1 MGRHAAVTYEQIA
14 TAAEQLQADGLAPA
28 AKLVRTKLG
37 SVGSLATIQKHLV
50 VWRSKQGGTQS
61 VTRILPSEFQRAVFK
76 FLDEEVARIN
86 GELRQ
91 QVEQAERDTAD
102 IAADNEQLTALV
114 SQLRAEL
121 ADQASLKDKQDG
133 QICRL
138 LDELEAARAET
149 ANERCEAE
157 LARHELT
164 KIQARL
170 EAQGPLERDLRQLR
184 IEFEAE
190 RENRVFAE
198 REAAVLKVQ
207 KDGLEARILELKEA
221 MSTRAHI
228 DAAHDNEHAGT
239 QPEHSPQA
247 SSRHSKEAEGSGQ
260 PSTAHSGLDSD
271 LAPSFVSE
279 QSG

>member
-1 MGRHAAVTYEQIA
+1 MGRHAVVTYEQIA

-28 AKLVRTKLG
+28 AKLIRTKLG

-50 VWRSKQGGTQS
+50 EWRSKQGGTQS

-76 FLDEEVARIN
+76 FLDAEVARIN

-138 LDELEAARAET
+138 LDELEAAHAET
-149 ANERCEAE
+149 ENERCEAE
-157 LARHELT
+157 LARHTLT
-164 KIQARL
+164 KIQASL
-170 EAQGPLERDLRQLR
+170 EAQGLLERDLRQLR
-184 IEFEAE
+184 SERDAE
-190 RENRVFAE
+190 REKRFLAE
-198 REAAVLKVQ
+198 REAAVLKAQ
-207 KDGLEARILELKEA
+207 KDGLEARIREMKEA
-221 MSTRAHI
+221 MSTRANI
-228 DAAHDNEHAGT
+228 EAAPDNEHAGN
-239 QPEHSPQA
+239 QPEHSPQTSGHPGKNA
-247 SSRHSKEAEGSGQ
+247 RGSGQ
-260 PSTAHSGLDSD
+260 PITAPPGLDSGSVS
-271 LAPSFVSE
+271 SFVSE